1 MIRAIRVESFT
12 TNLTNL
18 TNQYLLPNIRV
29 IRAIRVESFTTNLT
43 NQFMIIRGLKFM
55 DNSW

>member
-29 IRAIRVESFTTNLT
+29 IRAIRVESFITNSTNLT
-43 NQFMIIRGLKFM
+43 NQFMIIRG
-55 DNSW
+55 

>member
-12 TNLTNL
+12 TNPTNL

-29 IRAIRVESFTTNLT
+29 IRAIRVESFTTNPTNLT
-43 NQFMIIRGLKFM
+43 QYLLP
-55 DNSW
+55 